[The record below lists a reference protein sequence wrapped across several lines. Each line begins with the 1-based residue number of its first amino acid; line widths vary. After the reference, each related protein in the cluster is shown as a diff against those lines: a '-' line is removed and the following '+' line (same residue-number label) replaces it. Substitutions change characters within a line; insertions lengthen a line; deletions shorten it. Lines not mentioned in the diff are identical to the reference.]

1 MIVQISNGT
10 VYFGANDVF
19 ENIDFTVNE
28 NERIALVGRNGS
40 GKTTLLKVLTGECE
54 LSSGQLIK
62 ANKTSISYLKQNA
75 LALSEDTIGE
85 VFDQVFAKL
94 KDLEKQMEEL
104 SDAMKEDPDEK
115 LINKYSAL
123 QEEYKYLGGYTY
135 QSEMLSVLAGFG
147 FKESDLERKV
157 SSFSGGERTT
167 IAFASLLLAK
177 PDLLLLDEPTNH
189 LDLSALNWLESY
201 LADYPGSVLVVS
213 HDRYFMDRVCSGI
226 VEMAFGRTEQ

>member
-62 ANKTSISYLKQNA
+62 VNKTSISYLKQNA

-157 SSFSGGERTT
+157 SSFSGGEKTK

-189 LDLSALNWLESY
+189 LDLSTIEWLENY
-201 LADYPGSVLVVS
+201 LCRGFMTLLMGSGS
-213 HDRYFMDRVCSGI
+213 SG
-226 VEMAFGRTEQ
+226 

>member
-123 QEEYKYLGGYTY
+123 QEEYKYLGGYSDHLPVVVTFSRAVKKPRSPLPACFWQNRICCCWTSRPTTWTY
-135 QSEMLSVLAGFG
+135 RRLNGW
-147 FKESDLERKV
+147 RIIWPNTRRRW
-157 SSFSGGERTT
+157 SSFPMTACFWIKR
-167 IAFASLLLAK
+167 
-177 PDLLLLDEPTNH
+177 
-189 LDLSALNWLESY
+189 
-201 LADYPGSVLVVS
+201 
-213 HDRYFMDRVCSGI
+213 
-226 VEMAFGRTEQ
+226 

>member
-62 ANKTSISYLKQNA
+62 TNKTSISYLKQNA

-157 SSFSGGERTT
+157 SSFSGGEKTK
-167 IAFASLLLAK
+167 IAFASLLWQNRICCCWTSR
-177 PDLLLLDEPTNH
+177 PTTWTYRR
-189 LDLSALNWLESY
+189 LNGWRIIWPNTRRRWSSFPMT
-201 LADYPGSVLVVS
+201 ACFWIK
-213 HDRYFMDRVCSGI
+213 R
-226 VEMAFGRTEQ
+226 